1 MQQEPPFVKSVKNA
15 KLFEISDDR
24 LERLETGYKLIDTT
38 AEGHVLAH
46 KICLPGDEM
55 TISCDVSSCSITIKL
70 LDPDGKLIKS
80 SQAITGGF
88 KVREFVQWP
97 NGFKLDKHVATPV
110 TVQFQLEGDAE
121 LFAIRFDELF
131 WE

>member
-1 MQQEPPFVKSVKNA
+1 MAQEQAAKANKNA
-15 KLFEISDDR
+15 
-24 LERLETGYKLIDTT
+24 
-38 AEGHVLAH
+38 
-46 KICLPGDEM
+46 
-55 TISCDVSSCSITIKL
+55 
-70 LDPDGKLIKS
+70 
-80 SQAITGGF
+80 
-88 KVREFVQWP
+88 

>member
-1 MQQEPPFVKSVKNA
+1 M
-15 KLFEISDDR
+15 R
-24 LERLETGYKLIDTT
+24 
-38 AEGHVLAH
+38 
-46 KICLPGDEM
+46 
-55 TISCDVSSCSITIKL
+55 ISCDVSSGSITIKL

-88 KVREFVQWP
+88 KVREIVQWP
-97 NGFKLDKHVATPV
+97 DGFKLDKHVATPV